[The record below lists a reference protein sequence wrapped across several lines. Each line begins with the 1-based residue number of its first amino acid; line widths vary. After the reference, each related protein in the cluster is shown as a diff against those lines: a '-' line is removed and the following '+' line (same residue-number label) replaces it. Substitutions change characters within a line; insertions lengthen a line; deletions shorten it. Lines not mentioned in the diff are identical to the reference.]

1 MCCKILHLI
10 FAKQN
15 HILNVVYTY
24 YIMEINGVPL
34 QTSEGQ
40 RFGKQLFHGRFIFWL
55 GVLVGVL
62 DFKTATK
69 LFL

>member
-1 MCCKILHLI
+1 MIFLKISEKCKKKTFLSLVTQ
-10 FAKQN
+10 FF
-15 HILNVVYTY
+15 LNFRGLCFLQVV
-24 YIMEINGVPL
+24 
-34 QTSEGQ
+34 EGSVFETD
-40 RFGKQLFHGRFIFWL
+40 RFGRRFNFGL